1 MFIFFDIMQVGIE
14 QLSSVQSPLI
24 ENANVIQ
31 TRTLFLIGVVVF
43 VNLVLMVI
51 KFILDL
57 CKGNRDNKNYRRRKI
72 SDLSIDMEAKL
83 FMELEKLSNFTK
95 GDEHQMLEEI
105 QRVEI
110 LVRSNRI
117 YYSKAIYKKAD
128 EILDYYKSINSN
140 LSRKDI
146 KKEEQMLNDYYKKYY
161 E

>member
-1 MFIFFDIMQVGIE
+1 MQVGIE